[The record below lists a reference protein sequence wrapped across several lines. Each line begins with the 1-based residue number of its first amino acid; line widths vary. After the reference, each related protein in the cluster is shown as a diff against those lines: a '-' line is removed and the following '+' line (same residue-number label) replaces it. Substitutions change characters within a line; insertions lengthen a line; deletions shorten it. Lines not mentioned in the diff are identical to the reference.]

1 LELRDEFDVDAAP
14 DAVWSLL
21 TDVPRVAP
29 LMPGA
34 EITEVVDER
43 TWKGRVK
50 VKLGPVQLTF
60 AGTVALEQ
68 RDDAQHRAVLGVR
81 AAEARGKGIAQA
93 TVHSAVKPLGT
104 GSHVEILT
112 DLRLSGAVAQYGAG
126 LLADLSK
133 HMTQQFAQNLATR
146 LRGEVAAAEAMS
158 GFEVARVLAGS
169 ALRRVRGGESEA

>member
-1 LELRDEFDVDAAP
+1 VELRDEFDVEAAP
-14 DAVWSLL
+14 EAVWNLL

-34 EITEVVDER
+34 EITEAVDDR

-60 AGTVALEQ
+60 AGTITLEQ
-68 RDDAQHRAVLGVR
+68 RDDAQHRAVLAVR
-81 AAEARGKGIAQA
+81 ASEARGKGIAQA
-93 TVHSAVKPLGT
+93 MVHSAVTPLST

-133 HMTQQFAQNLATR
+133 HMTQQFAQNLAAL
-146 LRGEVAAAEAMS
+146 LRGQAAAGDAMS
-158 GFEVARVLAGS
+158 GFQVARVLAGS